1 MIEDLKFR
9 EVSNYQEV
17 EPGTYRVE
25 VVAVEQSDFDEN
37 VLGQDEEAIVFSE
50 EIEVQEGTTYTTV
63 AYGELVRVGRGQS
76 SMAEDGTGGMQNGDD
91 TTTGGEN
98 GGDDSTTGGNGN
110 DDTTTGSE
118 NGDDTTTGGGNGT
131 DDSQTGE
138 NGTDDSQT
146 GDDQTEQEEGEVLV
160 EQLSFGD
167 HEYVEVEGG
176 DLTLEFRETQAS
188 TGEQPGDGMENG
200 GDDTT
205 TGGENGGD
213 DTTTGGENGGDDTST
228 GGENGDENG
237 GDDANSSE
245 NGGDDSTGGNGD
257 DNTQNGGENGGD
269 DSTTGSENGTDGTR
283 PGDDQAESGGRE
295 QGFQVAVLEDQ
306 LSVTGA
312 GMIGE
317 NGTDDPT
324 AGNETSGNQT
334 NGNETSGNQT
344 NNGVNDDREV
354 ETVEDQ
360 EQDMTR
366 VRLFHAV
373 PDVEAVE
380 VVAVEQDTGVFNGD
394 PRDLDEDD
402 INGDPFQEEQSDEQS
417 KEASISTEGSGVY
430 SGFALGYFDPD
441 QAAEKQQQLLEAGTG
456 QDGIEDGPTAG
467 NGDDTSTGGE
477 NGGEDTTSDDTQT
490 DQDPVSRDL
499 IENVSDADFEVIAV
513 EDARNGERAEGGT
526 ADDDDITL
534 PSDLPE
540 ATSD

>member
-1 MIEDLKFR
+1 
-9 EVSNYQEV
+9 
-17 EPGTYRVE
+17 
-25 VVAVEQSDFDEN
+25 
-37 VLGQDEEAIVFSE
+37 
-50 EIEVQEGTTYTTV
+50 
-63 AYGELVRVGRGQS
+63 
-76 SMAEDGTGGMQNGDD
+76 
-91 TTTGGEN
+91 
-98 GGDDSTTGGNGN
+98 
-110 DDTTTGSE
+110 
-118 NGDDTTTGGGNGT
+118 
-131 DDSQTGE
+131 
-138 NGTDDSQT
+138 
-146 GDDQTEQEEGEVLV
+146 
-160 EQLSFGD
+160 
-167 HEYVEVEGG
+167 
-176 DLTLEFRETQAS
+176 
-188 TGEQPGDGMENG
+188 
-200 GDDTT
+200 
-205 TGGENGGD
+205 
-213 DTTTGGENGGDDTST
+213 
-228 GGENGDENG
+228 
-237 GDDANSSE
+237 
-245 NGGDDSTGGNGD
+245 
-257 DNTQNGGENGGD
+257 
-269 DSTTGSENGTDGTR
+269 
-283 PGDDQAESGGRE
+283 
-295 QGFQVAVLEDQ
+295 VLEDQ

-344 NNGVNDDREV
+344 NDGVNNDREV

-360 EQDMTR
+360 EQDTTR

-402 INGDPFQEEQSDEQS
+402 IDGNPFQDEQSGEQS

-456 QDGIEDGPTAG
+456 QDGTEDSPTAG
-467 NGDDTSTGGE
+467 NGDDTTTGGENGGDDTTTGGENGGDDTTTGGE
-477 NGGEDTTSDDTQT
+477 NGGENGGDDTTGSENGGDDSTGGNGDDNTQNGGENGGDDTQNSGDDTQNGGENGGDDTTTGGENGGDDTTTGGENGDDTTTGGENGGDDTMSDDTQT

-499 IENVSDADFEVIAV
+499 IENVSDAGFEVIAV